1 MVTRKLT
8 FLLCILGIVA
18 IFLPGYLKLEEL
30 KYRNSRLQAEID
42 KTKRSNLELVAEKGK
57 LQKDKNY
64 IEKVARD
71 KMGVAKK
78 GEIVYK
84 ITASD
89 DKK

>member
-1 MVTRKLT
+1 MITRKLT
-8 FLLCILGIVA
+8 FLLCVLGVVA
-18 IFLPGYLKLEEL
+18 VFLPGYLKLEEL
-30 KYRNSRLQAEID
+30 RYRNSRLQADIN
-42 KTKRSNLELVAEKGK
+42 KMKRSNLELIVEKGK

-84 ITASD
+84 IKD
-89 DKK
+89 EK